1 MGLLQLIVDYVAP
14 IFLVTSP
21 VTSYADQIWSIHSQK
36 SSLGFSLDIPLIM
49 LVASIL
55 RIYYWFGVSFEFSL
69 LVQSVIMVFV
79 QTLLLKVALDN
90 RPNKAMEAGVP
101 FAGVTNGTQ
110 EFERPYNFWQWRQQ
124 RPFWEFL
131 FYFTST
137 VGILQLFF
145 GSNTL
150 FVSLLGYLA
159 LGIEATLPIPQVLAN
174 YRNQSCKGFRVSVI
188 IFWLIGD
195 CLKGVFFSYSQ
206 TPMVFKLCGLCQFC
220 FDLTLGYQYY
230 AYGERDTA
238 AIEMKKRRSMG

>member
-1 MGLLQLIVDYVAP
+1 MGLVQLIVDYVAP
-14 IFLVTSP
+14 VFLITSP
-21 VTSYADQIWSIHSQK
+21 VTSYADQK
-36 SSLGFSLDIPLIM
+36 TSLGFSLDIPLIM

-90 RPNKAMEAGVP
+90 RPSKTVEAGVP
-101 FAGVTNGTQ
+101 FAGVTSGTPD
-110 EFERPYNFWQWRQQ
+110 FERPYNFWQWRQQ

-159 LGIEATLPIPQVLAN
+159 LGIEATLPIPQVVAN

-230 AYGERDTA
+230 AYGERDAA
-238 AIEMKKRRSMG
+238 AIEMKKRRSIG